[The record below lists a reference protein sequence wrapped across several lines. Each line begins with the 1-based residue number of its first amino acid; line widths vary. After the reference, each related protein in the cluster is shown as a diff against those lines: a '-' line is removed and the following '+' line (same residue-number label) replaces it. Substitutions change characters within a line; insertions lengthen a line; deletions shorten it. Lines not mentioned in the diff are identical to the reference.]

1 MRTTICRIVIGVLT
15 LAASGVHAEDCSVAS
30 NGVLLA
36 AELSP
41 DLLRKAEEDPHVVAC
56 RKSREALAGN
66 PYRPLYHMS
75 APDKLIHDPNG
86 LCQWKGRYHLFYQY
100 KMPGAGWL
108 IHWGHAY
115 SDDLLHWK
123 DLPVAIKPTIEGSC
137 FSGSTLVEKDR
148 VIAMYHGTGRGN
160 MIATASDPL
169 LLDWEK
175 HPDNPVI
182 PIGNTQGPYAV
193 GDPCIWKEKDGYY
206 YTLTRGRKAREVHI
220 LRSKDLTDWKWLGPM
235 FVDEKFAATNEDIS
249 CPYFWP
255 IGKGKHLLLCF
266 SHGRAGQGYLG
277 TFDLEKARFTADYHF
292 RANYGPWMH
301 GSIHAPSAT
310 IDDKGRYVAIYNMK
324 EGIGVKHE
332 GWDGVMSLPLV
343 YSLAKDNSLRVEPVE
358 EVEKLR
364 YGHKQVAARPIPAGK
379 ETPLRGI
386 GGKAMEIKAVL
397 NPGAAKEVGLKVL
410 QSPDGSEYLESPN
423 QSEYTV
429 IRFDTEK
436 STLSID
442 TLQSSLL
449 KIQPR
454 PPETGPL
461 VLAKGEPLELRIFID
476 RSIVEVFANGRLFL
490 GVRVYP
496 TKEDASGV
504 SLFSKG
510 GDAELVSL
518 EAWQIRSVWP
528 ELGAKEGK

>member
-1 MRTTICRIVIGVLT
+1 MNTTICRVVIGLSMV
-15 LAASGVHAEDCSVAS
+15 VAGAVS
-30 NGVLLA
+30 A

-41 DLLRKAEEDPHVVAC
+41 DLLRKVNEDPHVVAC
-56 RKSREALAGN
+56 RKSREALAGS

-100 KMPGAGWL
+100 KMPGGGWL

-137 FSGSTLVEKDR
+137 FSGTTLVEEER
-148 VIAMYHGTGRGN
+148 VIAMYHGTGKGN

-182 PIGNTQGPYAV
+182 PMGNTQGPYAV
-193 GDPCIWKEKDGYY
+193 YDPCIWKEKNGYY
-206 YTLTRGRKAREVHI
+206 YTLTRGRKAREIHI

-235 FVDEKFAATNEDIS
+235 FTDEKFANPNEDIS

-255 IGKGKHLLLCF
+255 IGNGKHLLLCF
-266 SHGRAGQGYLG
+266 SHGLAGQGYLG

-324 EGIGVKHE
+324 EKRGVQHK
-332 GWDGVMSLPLV
+332 GWDGVMSLPQV
-343 YSLAKDNSLRVEPVE
+343 YSLAKDDSLRMQPVE
-358 EVEKLR
+358 EIEKLR
-364 YGHKQVAARPIPAGK
+364 FDHKQLEARPVPAGK
-379 ETPLRGI
+379 EMPLQGI
-386 GGKAMEIKAVL
+386 AGKAMEIQAVL
-397 NPGAAKEVGLKVL
+397 KPGTAKEVGLKVL
-410 QSPDGSEYLESPN
+410 QSPGEREYLESPDQN
-423 QSEYTV
+423 EYTV
-429 IRFDTEK
+429 IRFNRENNK
-436 STLSID
+436 ISID
-442 TLQSSLL
+442 TVRSSLL
-449 KIQPR
+449 KIIHKL
-454 PPETGPL
+454 PETGPL
-461 VLAKGEPLELRIFID
+461 ELEEGEPLQLRIFID

-496 TKEDASGV
+496 TNEDARGV
-504 SLFSKG
+504 SLFSTG

-518 EAWQIRSVWP
+518 QAWQMHSVWP
-528 ELGAKEGK
+528 ELKGKEGK

>member
-1 MRTTICRIVIGVLT
+1 MNTTICRIIISLSM
-15 LAASGVHAEDCSVAS
+15 LVAGALS
-30 NGVLLA
+30 A

-41 DLLRKAEEDPHVVAC
+41 DLLRKVNEDPHVVAC
-56 RKSREALAGN
+56 RKSRAALVAS

-100 KMPGAGWL
+100 KMPGPGWL

-137 FSGSTLVEKDR
+137 FSGTTLVEKDR

-160 MIATASDPL
+160 IIATASDPL

-206 YTLTRGRKAREVHI
+206 YTLTRGRKAREIHI

-277 TFDLEKARFTADYHF
+277 TFDLGKARFTADYHF

-310 IDDKGRYVAIYNMK
+310 IDDKGRYLAIYNMK
-324 EGIGVKHE
+324 EQRGITHK

-343 YSLAKDNSLRVEPVE
+343 YSLAENNSLRVEPVE
-358 EVEKLR
+358 EIAKLR
-364 YGHKQVAARPIPAGK
+364 YDHKQLAARPIPAGK
-379 ETPLRGI
+379 DVPLREI
-386 GGKAMEIKAVL
+386 AGKAMEIQAVL
-397 NPGAAKEVGLKVL
+397 KPGTAKEVGLKVL
-410 QSPDGSEYLESPN
+410 QSTDKGEYLQSPN
-423 QSEYTV
+423 QSEYTI

-442 TLQSSLL
+442 PLKSSLL
-449 KIQPR
+449 KIPPR
-454 PPETGPL
+454 TPETAPFELGE
-461 VLAKGEPLELRIFID
+461 GEPLELRIFID

-496 TKEDASGV
+496 TKEDARAV
-504 SLFSKG
+504 SLFSTG

-518 EAWQIRSVWP
+518 QVWQIRSVWP
-528 ELGAKEGK
+528 ELKGKEGK